1 MTIEEILLGSGG
13 AIIALMTLVQIAPIK
28 INPWTAV
35 IKALGRGLNADVL
48 KDLDEVKKAQEATR
62 ERLEEH
68 IKVDGKREA
77 DNRRRQ
83 ILRFNNELLRNL
95 PHTKEEFSDVML
107 EIDEY
112 EKYCRDHP
120 DYKNNRAGLAIENI
134 KQTYKVRMT
143 KHDFLI

>member
-1 MTIEEILLGSGG
+1 MSLEEILWGSGG
-13 AIIALMTLVQIAPIK
+13 AVVALMTLIQIAPIK
-28 INPWTAV
+28 LNPWTAL

-48 KDLDEVKKAQEATR
+48 KELGEVKEAQEATHK
-62 ERLEEH
+62 RLEEH
-68 IKVDGKREA
+68 IKVDDKREA

-83 ILRFNNELLRNL
+83 ILRFNNELLRDL

-112 EKYCRDHP
+112 EKYCREHP

-134 KQTYKVRMT
+134 KQIYKTRLR